1 MSSIFS
7 KIISGEI
14 PCHKIYED
22 EEHIAFLDIQ
32 PLVMGHV
39 LCVPKKEIDY
49 IFDLDPDALAALWKF
64 AQPIAHAMKLAI
76 PCKRIGTAVIGL
88 EVPHCHVH
96 LVPLQQVGDINFS
109 KEKLHPSQEQL
120 AQTAALIRSF
130 LDLIP

>member
-7 KIISGEI
+7 KIIAGEI

-22 EEHIAFLDIQ
+22 GGHIAFLDIQ

-39 LCVPKKEIDY
+39 LCVPKKEVDY
-49 IFDLDPDALAALWKF
+49 MFDLEPEALASLWKF
-64 AQPIAHAMKLAI
+64 AQPIAHALKLAI

-96 LVPLQQVGDINFS
+96 HGCFHLIDYLF
-109 KEKLHPSQEQL
+109 QL
-120 AQTAALIRSF
+120 GYRYF
-130 LDLIP
+130 